1 MSVKKTSPQ
10 IWRKI
15 NLDFFPISCWKI
27 DSKCVKI
34 LKIRGKHIKLN
45 EENGGDYVLRME
57 KGFLNKITKE
67 QVDKKRMVLS
77 TTKKFL
83 KLSFN
88 EECHWYS

>member
-15 NLDFFPISCWKI
+15 NLDFSPISRWKI

-45 EENGGDYVLRME
+45 GENGGEYVLRME

-67 QVDKKRMVLS
+67 KQFDKKMNGFEYN
-77 TTKKFL
+77 KKIFET
-83 KLSFN
+83 FI
-88 EECHWYS
+88 